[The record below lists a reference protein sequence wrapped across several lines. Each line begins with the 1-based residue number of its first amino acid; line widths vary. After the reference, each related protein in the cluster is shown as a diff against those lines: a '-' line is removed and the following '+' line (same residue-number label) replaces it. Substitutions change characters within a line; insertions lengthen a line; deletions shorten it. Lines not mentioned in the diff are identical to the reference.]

1 MKTKNIIATAIL
13 SVAFLLTGCNPNK
26 PEGYTFH
33 DLEYCQWL
41 TTTNAD
47 LWEYYTGKQGQMC
60 GVATEEGAQMYN
72 VLLKGKDIILTNTEN
87 EKDTMVVTIKDP
99 QDLLFSETWGATI
112 THNGKTYNET
122 FGQYGVMEKI
132 RQEQEEKQVKVKII
146 INDKD

>member
-1 MKTKNIIATAIL
+1 MKTKKILATAIL

-33 DLEYCQWL
+33 DLEYCEWL

-47 LWEYYTGKQGQMC
+47 LWHYYLSKQGQMC
-60 GVATEEGAQMYN
+60 GVSTDDGAQIYN
-72 VLLKGKDIILTNTEN
+72 VLLKGKDIILTNTEDTN
-87 EKDTMVVTIKDP
+87 DTMIVTIKDP
-99 QDLLFSETWGATI
+99 QDLLFSETWDATI

-132 RQEQEEKQVKVKII
+132 RQEQKQVKVSITVTP
-146 INDKD
+146 N